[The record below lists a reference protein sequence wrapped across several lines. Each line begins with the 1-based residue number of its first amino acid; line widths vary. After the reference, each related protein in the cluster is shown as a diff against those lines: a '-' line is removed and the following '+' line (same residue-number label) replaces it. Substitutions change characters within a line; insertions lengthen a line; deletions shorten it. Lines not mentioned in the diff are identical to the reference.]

1 MQNKSEW
8 KGCCQDFSVFALLR
22 WTATPWQAS
31 GYDHSLGNELECSP
45 WDAQWLRWR
54 REANQQRLRTEKTE
68 GRVSWREDSS
78 SINSVL
84 GLLWQLWTS
93 HLTMQTVSVKIPH
106 SLSMTLWRSTKPAAI
121 EWRKKERVKSSTFQ
135 SSLEA
140 ITYQAS
146 KASLTSL
153 FSKNLSTDCL
163 LQFSLKETPDTWTVF
178 TKSILSKCFVSCV

>member
-1 MQNKSEW
+1 MRNKSEW

-31 GYDHSLGNELECSP
+31 CYDHSLGNELECSP

-93 HLTMQTVSVKIPH
+93 HLTMQAVSVKIPH
-106 SLSMTLWRSTKPAAI
+106 SLSMTLWRNTKPAAI
-121 EWRKKERVKSSTFQ
+121 EWRKKESRAPHSN
-135 SSLEA
+135 L
-140 ITYQAS
+140 
-146 KASLTSL
+146 LWHSL
-153 FSKNLSTDCL
+153 FRWWR
-163 LQFSLKETPDTWTVF
+163 P
-178 TKSILSKCFVSCV
+178 